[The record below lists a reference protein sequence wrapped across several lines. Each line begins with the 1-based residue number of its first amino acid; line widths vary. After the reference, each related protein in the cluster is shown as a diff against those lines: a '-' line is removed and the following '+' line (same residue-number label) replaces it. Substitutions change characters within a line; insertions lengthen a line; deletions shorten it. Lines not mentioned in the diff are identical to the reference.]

1 MSKATPLDQL
11 TAGSK
16 DRDIVQDVLD
26 DLDDDMMDEPEYDEM
41 EQQHT
46 DRYRQYQHDPS
57 QITQFQQERR
67 LSDMPRPTNA
77 GPVEHFQDMS
87 WGEFIWEELKSPLLF
102 VILFVLLS
110 WPTITRLIVK
120 YLPLSIIDNSIFSF
134 ISRSLEQITASTI
147 SGSGMNIDSSG
158 IISMKSLSILTAKEA
173 KLLLGSA
180 LKFLSPVIE
189 SSCDMKK
196 S

>member
-120 YLPLSIIDNSIFSF
+120 YLPDNSMAHHY
-134 ISRSLEQITASTI
+134 SL
-147 SGSGMNIDSSG
+147 G
-158 IISMKSLSILTAKEA
+158 IRAVIGAILFYLIRTFVMP
-173 KLLLGSA
+173 L
-180 LKFLSPVIE
+180 F
-189 SSCDMKK
+189 
-196 S
+196 